1 MIAIAVLLLPAMGVL
16 LYAMD
21 RIEDRL
27 SARWSRA
34 RHARGGALRLVHGT
48 NLSGVDRRPAGH
60 STRRLDAA

>member
-16 LYAMD
+16 LFAMD
-21 RIEDRL
+21 RVEDRL

-34 RHARGGALRLVHGT
+34 RHARGGALRLVHGA

-60 STRRLDAA
+60 SPRRLDAA